1 MSDIVKDTV
10 VSVGLGLGL
19 GIVVIGGIS
28 YIMPSFSTVSGW
40 IPSED
45 TVISYGVSAGAFP
58 VKVAGGIGSSL
69 GAEIMKAAGWTYTA
83 EELKQKQIELIGQ
96 KDVPGTPAYAA
107 QRFHNVLKVPNQLK
121 QLADLRIE
129 ILGSNDMEWNKK
141 VHEVYFPM
149 YLMKLNDSIELY
161 TLNI

>member
-19 GIVVIGGIS
+19 GIVVIGGVS
-28 YIMPSFSTVSGW
+28 YLLPSFATVSGC

-45 TVISYGVSAGAFP
+45 TLLSYGVSAGAFP

-69 GAEIMKAAGWTYTA
+69 GGEIMKAAGWTYTA
-83 EELKQKQIELIGQ
+83 EELKVVQATLIGQ

-107 QRFHNVLKVPNQLK
+107 QRFHNLFKVPGQLEK
-121 QLADLRIE
+121 LANLRTE
-129 ILGSNDMEWNKK
+129 ILGSNNLEWNKT

-149 YLMKLNDSIELY
+149 YLMKLNDAIELY
-161 TLNI
+161 TS